1 MGVGWG
7 WKAIILTRMIILNI
21 TMIILIILTWDS
33 IILIIIICGDS
44 NLLNE
49 EEKNPKQAII
59 KVAIFTTTKNI

>member
-7 WKAIILTRMIILNI
+7 WKTIILTRMIILNI

-33 IILIIIICGDS
+33 IILIICGDS